1 MLRQMERST
10 IHLMAKRGKTI
21 REIAEELGHS
31 PTTVSRVLR
40 EPMDQ
45 PPKRRERHSQVDP
58 YRDQIERWLEE
69 GLPVVRMLEL
79 VRRESEQPYT
89 GSRSQFG
96 EMVRRIRQ
104 ERDQEQAAREVPIRF
119 EGLPGEYLQ
128 VDWGE
133 IRHFPFTQQSSVTR
147 YFLACRL
154 KYSRW
159 SWITWTSDMRQET
172 LIRGLVDCFLALG
185 FVPWVLVFDNMKTV
199 TSGRDAANQ
208 PLWTPGLLQ
217 LAAEFGFHPQ
227 ACDPRAGN
235 QKGSVESLVKW
246 VKGNFLPG
254 RIFTDDGDLAMHT
267 HEWLTMANGRASS
280 ATGIPPMDRLGE
292 EAINGGRLPT
302 TAANY
307 GLLIPGQV
315 AADATVAA
323 LGNRYS
329 VPVAHVQA
337 PVIIRL
343 HRDRVRIFRDT
354 ALLADHERAA
364 DGGRERIIDPAHFAP
379 LFDRKPRAQAM
390 LYRDVLLGVGDPAPA
405 FLAALSQRH
414 RARLREEILAVYALY
429 EQYGADALQAAM
441 VRAVAAGT
449 YGADALTLLLAAP
462 FSPLPVLVLPGV
474 PSQEEVDRALG
485 IYEAW
490 VQIDVASEVVL

>member
-1 MLRQMERST
+1 MLRQMERSA
-10 IHLMAKRGKTI
+10 IHLMAKRGTSI
-21 REIAEELGHS
+21 RAIAEELGHS
-31 PTTVSRVLR
+31 PTTVNRVLR
-40 EPMDQ
+40 EPMDRE
-45 PPKRRERHSQVDP
+45 PKKRERHSQVDP
-58 YRDQIERWLEE
+58 YREQIKRWLEE

-79 VRRESEQPYT
+79 VRSESEQPYA

-104 ERDQEQAAREVPIRF
+104 ERDQELAAREVPIRF

-133 IRHFPFTQQSSVTR
+133 IRRFPFTQQSPVTR

-159 SWITWTSDMRQET
+159 SWVIWTHDMRQET

-199 TSGRDAANQ
+199 TSGRDTSNQ
-208 PLWTPGLLQ
+208 PLWTPALLQ
-217 LAAEFGFHPQ
+217 LAAEFSFHPQ

-254 RIFTDDGDLAMHT
+254 RIFTDDLDLAAHT
-267 HEWLTMANGRASS
+267 REWLTMANTRVSS
-280 ATGIPPMDRLGE
+280 ATGIPPLDRVGE
-292 EAINGGRLPT
+292 EVSTGGILPS
-302 TAANY
+302 TAADY
-307 GLLIPGQV
+307 GLLVPGQV

-329 VPVAHVQA
+329 VPVAHVGA
-337 PVIIRL
+337 PVVVRL

-354 ALLADHERAA
+354 ALLADHARAP
-364 DGGRERIIDPAHFAP
+364 DGGRERIINPAHLAP
-379 LFDRKPRAQAM
+379 LFERKPRAQAM
-390 LYRDVLLGVGDPAPA
+390 LYRDVLLRLGGPALT
-405 FLAALSQRH
+405 FLSMLSQRH

-429 EQYGADALQAAM
+429 EQYGADALRAAM
-441 VRAVAAGT
+441 VRAVEAGT

-462 FSPLPVLVLPGV
+462 SSPLPVLVLPGV
-474 PSQEEVDRALG
+474 PCQEEVDRALG

-490 VQIDVASEVVL
+490 VQIDVAQEVGI